1 MTITGPNRGIG
12 RWLSPV
18 IVELLDDGVNV
29 RVVTE
34 FTYED
39 PDARRWTVPAGTVSD
54 GASIPRA
61 LWSTVGSPLT
71 GRYRRAAVLHDYLY
85 RSQIVDKDTADRV
98 LLDAMHGDGCDDE
111 LAQVIYDGVHLC
123 GESSWTADGAVLN
136 AGRVV
141 HA

>member
-1 MTITGPNRGIG
+1 MTVGITGANRGIG

-29 RVVTE
+29 RVVIE

-61 LWSTVGSPLT
+61 LSPLT
-71 GRYRRAAVLHDYLY
+71 
-85 RSQIVDKDTADRV
+85 T
-98 LLDAMHGDGCDDE
+98 
-111 LAQVIYDGVHLC
+111 
-123 GESSWTADGAVLN
+123 SSLSSMTK
-136 AGRVV
+136 
-141 HA
+141 